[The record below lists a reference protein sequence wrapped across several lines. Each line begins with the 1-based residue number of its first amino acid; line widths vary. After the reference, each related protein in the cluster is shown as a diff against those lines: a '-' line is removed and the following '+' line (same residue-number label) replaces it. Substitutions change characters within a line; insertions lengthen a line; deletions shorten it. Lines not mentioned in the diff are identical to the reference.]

1 MPNLTPA
8 ENRELLL
15 ELLQSHEVFGDFPE
29 LEQFV
34 NRAEFIFREQ
44 GTKIIKQGEQ
54 GDTFYIL
61 ISGQLRALDMNHD
74 PPHLLN
80 YLAPSS
86 LFGTRALLEHSPR
99 SATIEVVIDARLAV
113 FDKNDWDWLIHR
125 NDRIETYCRN
135 LERSFEQPAR
145 VDFPGR
151 QWDEVVVIWVKRHV
165 LDLLAKLTFPV
176 ALLIAPILFLIIE
189 ELMGMTFA
197 SIITDNL
204 FWTALATLPF
214 ILLSAFL
221 AIYYY
226 LDWRNDDFIV
236 TTKRVIHIERIL
248 LYGEQRDEAPLVRIQ
263 DVTVMYHNLLSQFFD
278 FHDLAIKTAGAGV
291 IKITSIPEAD
301 RIQEIIFAEQER
313 ARARVGA
320 ADLAAVR
327 QMIASRLDWH
337 QALEQTVISVAEEEV
352 TLDTEVK
359 QGRLPVGLEYLWPR
373 VKEISEDEHGPV
385 IVWRKHYVVLLAAI
399 LLPALAFCG
408 LAYLW
413 LASIFILP
421 PFNES
426 AGSLIYLFL
435 GVATVA
441 NLIWYLWRY
450 DGWRQD
456 LYMVTNQRI
465 VDVEGTPFHLR
476 GEQRREGTFEY
487 IQNITY
493 DIPNFIAKLLNL
505 GTVVIETAGTER
517 TFTFQKVFN
526 PSAVQEEIFKRM
538 VQYQQRQREKV
549 RDANTDR
556 LVEVLAEYHQLM
568 EKAES
573 RPNPNQS

>member
-1 MPNLTPA
+1 MPNLSQA

-15 ELLQSHEVFGDFPE
+15 ELLQKHEVFGDFSE

-34 NRAEFIFREQ
+34 NRAKFIFREQ
-44 GTKIIKQGEQ
+44 GKKIINQDET

-61 ISGQLRALDMNHD
+61 ISGQLRALDMDYD

-80 YLAPSS
+80 YLAPGS

-99 SATIEVVIDARLAV
+99 SATIEVVIDAGLAV
-113 FDKNDWDWLIHR
+113 FDRTDWDWLIHR
-125 NDRIETYCRN
+125 DDRIETYCRN
-135 LERSFEQPAR
+135 LERAFEQPAR
-145 VDFPGR
+145 VEFPGR

-165 LDLLAKLTFPV
+165 LALLARLTFPV

-189 ELMGMTFA
+189 ELLGMTFT
-197 SIITDNL
+197 SIITDNF

-221 AIYYY
+221 ALYYY
-226 LDWRNDDFIV
+226 LDWRNDDFII

-263 DVTVMYHNLLSQFFD
+263 DVTVMYHNILSQFFD

-291 IKITSIPEAD
+291 IKITGIPEAD

-313 ARARVGA
+313 AKARVSA
-320 ADLAAVR
+320 ADLATVR
-327 QMIASRLDWH
+327 HMIAGRLDWQ
-337 QALEQTVISVAEEEV
+337 QALEQTVLSVAEEEV
-352 TLDTEVK
+352 TLTTETK
-359 QGRLPVGLEYLWPR
+359 PGRLPTGIEYLWPR
-373 VKEISEDEHGPV
+373 VKEITEDEHGPV

-399 LLPALAFCG
+399 LLPVLSFCG

-413 LASIFILP
+413 LASIFALP
-421 PFNES
+421 PFSEP

-441 NLIWYLWRY
+441 NLVWYLWRY

-476 GEQRREGTFEY
+476 GEQRREGTFEN

-517 TFTFQKVFN
+517 TFTFQKIFN

-538 VQYQQRQREKV
+538 VLYQQRQREKA

-556 LVEVLAEYHQLM
+556 LVEVLAEYHHLM
-568 EKAES
+568 EKAEP
-573 RPNPNQS
+573 RAKPAQS